1 MALLDWTRPDPT
13 CRLIGDGVVL
23 RPPQAS
29 DYSEWRDLRA
39 VSRAFLQPWE
49 PVWPADDLTR
59 AGFRR
64 RMAAYQ
70 RDLDLGAGYTFFVF
84 RTTDGALV
92 GGVSLSNVRRGIA
105 MTASLGYWAGH
116 PFARQGC
123 TLRAVRTVLRFARKA
138 QALHRVEA
146 ACLPTN
152 APSAALLLKAGFVEE
167 GYARAYLK
175 INGDWRDHRL
185 FGRIL
190 GEEG

>member
-13 CRLIGDGVVL
+13 YRLTGDGVVL
-23 RPPQAS
+23 RPPQIS
-29 DYSEWRDLRA
+29 DYAEWRDLRA
-39 VSRAFLQPWE
+39 MSRAFLQPWE

-70 RDLDLGAGYTFFVF
+70 RDIDLASGYAFFVF
-84 RTTDGALV
+84 RTMDGALV

-105 MTASLGYWAGH
+105 MMASLGYWAGQ
-116 PFARQGC
+116 PFARQGH
-123 TLRAVRTVLRFARKA
+123 TLRAVKAVLSFARKT
-138 QALHRVEA
+138 QGLHRVEA
-146 ACLPTN
+146 ACLPSN
-152 APSAALLLKAGFVEE
+152 VPSAALLLKAGFVEE